1 MSMVLAITGGAVVA
15 VGFIARKSW
24 LALHRM
30 AGITPGTLRYVE
42 QDAVPKLPLT
52 SLTKSQHNNSDF
64 SSYLHYL
71 PDSLIA
77 QLNRID
83 AKATICFEGI
93 VAQQSTLTHPTRPI
107 SEDEFVAHKMTHE
120 RLPQMLIDYE
130 QVMRFGRRD
139 TPFTQNAN
147 STPEQQATF
156 LLAEFLDQLEA
167 RLDMLRET
175 TQRQHLQALKGMA
188 RYAKGRK

>member
-42 QDAVPKLPLT
+42 QESLPYLPP
-52 SLTKSQHNNSDF
+52 SNLGNAQQDNPSAL
-64 SSYLHYL
+64 SYLHYL

-77 QLNRID
+77 QLHRID

-188 RYAKGRK
+188 RDAKGRK

>member
-42 QDAVPKLPLT
+42 QECTKIAT
-52 SLTKSQHNNSDF
+52 SSLTNVNTTIWISVIYTVCQTLSLLN
-64 SSYLHYL
+64 
-71 PDSLIA
+71 LIA
-77 QLNRID
+77 RRKTNVR
-83 AKATICFEGI
+83 FEGI

-107 SEDEFVAHKMTHE
+107 SEDEFVAYKMTHE

-147 STPEQQATF
+147 SAPEQQATF

-167 RLDMLRET
+167 
-175 TQRQHLQALKGMA
+175 GWIC
-188 RYAKGRK
+188 